1 LENTTP
7 AGPDAPAKGDLPAF
21 SCYHQKNT
29 LTREARLLT
38 GRILFIDDDAA
49 GREVALFNLRK
60 AGYEVT
66 PAEDGAQGLS
76 AFAASPFDLVIT
88 DLKMPG
94 VPGMEVLRKIHAGS
108 PDVPVLVITAF
119 GNVETAVAAM
129 KEGAYDFIG
138 KPFHRDQ
145 LLLAV
150 EKALDRRRLATEV
163 RDLRIRATGVGR
175 DVVSVSAAM
184 RRLLEVADRVAATE
198 ATVLITGESG
208 TGKEVLARRIHVRS
222 PRAEGPFVAVNCA
235 AIPSE
240 LLESELFGHARG
252 AFTGAVRDRAGR
264 FLQASGGTLFLDE
277 VGEIPTGL
285 QGKLLRAVQERV
297 VDAVG
302 ADAPVPVDVRILAAT
317 NRDLRARIRDG
328 SFREDLYYRL
338 NVVELAVPPLR
349 ERPDDIPPLVERFV
363 SEFAAG
369 REIAVPDAVV
379 AELSG
384 RPWPGNVRELRNACE
399 RMVILCR
406 GDEVS
411 LDDLPPAPGG
421 PDAGG
426 PEDASAPFPA
436 LPPGGLSLVDL
447 EKRVIERALRMK
459 GGNITQA
466 AQFLRVPRH
475 ILVYRIEKY
484 GLRRDG

>member
-1 LENTTP
+1 L
-7 AGPDAPAKGDLPAF
+7 A
-21 SCYHQKNT
+21 
-29 LTREARLLT
+29 

-94 VPGMEVLRKIHAGS
+94 IPGMEVLRKIRAGS

-138 KPFHRDQ
+138 KPFHREQ

-150 EKALDRRRLATEV
+150 EKALDRRRLAAEV
-163 RDLRIRATGVGR
+163 RDLRIRASGVGR
-175 DVVSVSAAM
+175 DVVSDSAAM
-184 RRLLEVADRVAATE
+184 RRLLDVADRVAATE

-235 AIPSE
+235 AIPAE

-264 FLQASGGTLFLDE
+264 FRQASGGTIFLDE
-277 VGEIPTGL
+277 VGEIPPPL
-285 QGKLLRAVQERV
+285 QGKLLRALQERM

-302 ADAPVPVDVRILAAT
+302 ADAPVPVDVRILSAT
-317 NRDLRARIRDG
+317 NRDLRARIREG

-363 SEFAAG
+363 SEFAGG
-369 REIAVPDAVV
+369 REITVPAAVV
-379 AELSG
+379 AELAR
-384 RPWPGNVRELRNACE
+384 RPWPGNVRELKNACE

-406 GDEVS
+406 GDEIS
-411 LDDLPPAPGG
+411 LDDLPPAPSGSG
-421 PDAGG
+421 AGTA
-426 PEDASAPFPA
+426 EEASAASPPLPA
-436 LPPGGLSLVDL
+436 EGLSLVDL
-447 EKRVIERALRMK
+447 EKRVIEGALRMK

-466 AQFLRVPRH
+466 ALFLRIPRH
-475 ILVYRIEKY
+475 ILVYRIGKY
-484 GLRRDG
+484 GLRRDA

>member
-1 LENTTP
+1 MP
-7 AGPDAPAKGDLPAF
+7 
-21 SCYHQKNT
+21 
-29 LTREARLLT
+29 
-38 GRILFIDDDAA
+38 GRILFIDDDPA

-60 AGYEVT
+60 AGYKVT
-66 PAEDGAQGLS
+66 PAEDGTQGLS

-94 VPGMEVLRKIHAGS
+94 IPGMEVLRKIRAGS

-150 EKALDRRRLATEV
+150 GKALDRRRLATEV
-163 RDLRIRATGVGR
+163 RDLRIRASGVGR
-175 DVVSVSAAM
+175 DVVSVSTAM
-184 RRLLEVADRVAATE
+184 RRLLETADRVAATS
-198 ATVLITGESG
+198 ASVLITGESG

-222 PRAEGPFVAVNCA
+222 TRAEGPFVAVNCA
-235 AIPSE
+235 AIPAE

-252 AFTGAVRDRAGR
+252 AFTGAVRARAGR

-277 VGEIPTGL
+277 VGEIPLAL
-285 QGKLLRAVQERV
+285 QGKLLRALQERV

-302 ADAPVPVDVRILAAT
+302 ADAPVPVDVRIIAAT

-338 NVVELAVPPLR
+338 NVVELTVPPLR
-349 ERPDDIPPLVERFV
+349 EHPDDIPPLVERFV

-369 REIAVPDAVV
+369 REIAVPEAVV
-379 AELSG
+379 EALSR

-411 LDDLPPAPGG
+411 LDDLPPAPDG

-426 PEDASAPFPA
+426 REDPSAPFPT
-436 LPPGGLSLVDL
+436 LPAGGLSLVDL
-447 EKRVIERALRMK
+447 EKRVIEGALRMK

-466 AQFLRVPRH
+466 ALFLRIPRH

-484 GLRRDG
+484 GLRRDA

>member
-1 LENTTP
+1 MP
-7 AGPDAPAKGDLPAF
+7 
-21 SCYHQKNT
+21 
-29 LTREARLLT
+29 
-38 GRILFIDDDAA
+38 GRILFIDDDPA
-49 GREVALFNLRK
+49 GREVALYNLRK

-66 PAEDGAQGLS
+66 AAEDGAGGLS
-76 AFAASPFDLVIT
+76 AFAATPFDLVIT

-94 VPGMEVLRKIHAGS
+94 IPGMEVLRKIRAGS

-150 EKALDRRRLATEV
+150 SKALDRRRLAAEV
-163 RDLRIRATGVGR
+163 RDLRIRASGVGR

-184 RRLLEVADRVAATE
+184 RRLLEVADRVAATL

-235 AIPSE
+235 AIPAE

-264 FLQASGGTLFLDE
+264 FRQASGGTLFLDE
-277 VGEIPTGL
+277 VTEIPPAL
-285 QGKLLRAVQERV
+285 QGKLLRALQERV

-317 NRDLRARIRDG
+317 NRDLPSRIREG

-349 ERPDDIPPLVERFV
+349 ERPDDIPPLVKRFV

-369 REIAVPDAVV
+369 REIAVPAAVV

-384 RPWPGNVRELRNACE
+384 RPWPGNVRELMNACE

-411 LDDLPPAPGG
+411 LDDLPPAPRPSGEG
-421 PDAGG
+421 AAEEGAAEWP
-426 PEDASAPFPA
+426 PLPA
-436 LPPGGLSLVDL
+436 EGLSLVDL

-459 GGNITQA
+459 GGNITHA
-466 AQFLRVPRH
+466 ALFLRIPRH
-475 ILVYRIEKY
+475 ILVYRIGKY
-484 GLRRDG
+484 GLRRDV

>member
-1 LENTTP
+1 
-7 AGPDAPAKGDLPAF
+7 
-21 SCYHQKNT
+21 
-29 LTREARLLT
+29 
-38 GRILFIDDDAA
+38 
-49 GREVALFNLRK
+49 
-60 AGYEVT
+60 
-66 PAEDGAQGLS
+66 
-76 AFAASPFDLVIT
+76 
-88 DLKMPG
+88 
-94 VPGMEVLRKIHAGS
+94 
-108 PDVPVLVITAF
+108 
-119 GNVETAVAAM
+119 VAAM

-150 EKALDRRRLATEV
+150 SKALDRRRLATEV
-163 RDLRIRATGVGR
+163 RELRIRASGVGR

-184 RRLLEVADRVAATE
+184 RRLLEVADRVAATL

-235 AIPSE
+235 AIPAE

-252 AFTGAVRDRAGR
+252 AFTGAVRDRTGR
-264 FLQASGGTLFLDE
+264 FRQASGGTLFLDE
-277 VGEIPTGL
+277 VVEIPPAL
-285 QGKLLRAVQERV
+285 QGKLLRALQERV

-349 ERPDDIPPLVERFV
+349 ERTDDIPPLVERFV
-363 SEFAAG
+363 SEFAGG
-369 REIAVPDAVV
+369 REITVPAAVV
-379 AELSG
+379 AELSR
-384 RPWPGNVRELRNACE
+384 RPWPGNVRELKNACE

-406 GDEVS
+406 GEEVS
-411 LDDLPPAPGG
+411 VDDLPPAPGRSG
-421 PDAGG
+421 AATA
-426 PEDASAPFPA
+426 EDVSASFPP
-436 LPPGGLSLVDL
+436 LPAEGLSLVDL
-447 EKRVIERALRMK
+447 EKRVIEGALRMK

-466 AQFLRVPRH
+466 ALFLRIPRH
-475 ILVYRIEKY
+475 ILVYRIGKY
-484 GLRRDG
+484 GLRRDA